1 MWATNIVYLDI
12 WGSGLASSTKWL
24 NIDWRESEG
33 QTVRGKGSVEEA
45 GLQPSTN
52 PP

>member
-1 MWATNIVYLDI
+1 MIDLDI
-12 WGSGLASSTKWL
+12 WGSALASSTKWP

-33 QTVRGKGSVEEA
+33 HTVRGKGSVEEA
-45 GLQPSTN
+45 GLQLSTN